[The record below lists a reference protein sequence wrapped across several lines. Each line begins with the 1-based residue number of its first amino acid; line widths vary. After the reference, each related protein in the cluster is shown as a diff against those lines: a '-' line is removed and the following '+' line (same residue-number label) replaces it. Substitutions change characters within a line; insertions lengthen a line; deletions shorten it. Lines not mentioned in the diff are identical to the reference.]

1 MFSKRS
7 NFISRLSSHK
17 KNTLLSRLKHIAEPY
32 GGKEC
37 GFGLADCCRPEQKM
51 PKAIYHFYYEYYT
64 KSGALQVID
73 HQNISKHD
81 PKAITEKYWKD
92 LEKDLD
98 EDQKYHLFAR
108 ARLATGFW
116 KYENRI
122 LFVQARL
129 QALSILVYSD
139 ALMGYTST
147 LIYPGFLEEL
157 VELLE
162 LQQTN
167 LVEIRAAALRTLTA
181 IIHLE
186 RNSQYQRKS
195 ESRLNTIIE
204 VTGASS
210 YHGFLPTLVRNC
222 IANLTGSAKSS
233 APSTPSDPSCLTSE
247 ENLFPLQLATALFS
261 FLYHLASYEP
271 GAESLVSCGMME
283 SLLRVINWS
292 SEMLKLHTEHIT
304 FVTRAVRVIDLIT
317 NLDMQSFQSNSG
329 LNTFIKRLN
338 MEVNLCRKEQS
349 YEIKPNIEPNDMDKS
364 TVSHID
370 EAMDT
375 GSQYGDDDICMTNLM
390 TTSTQSLGAVS
401 SSSKATTSDMP
412 STNKSCLPQRAALL
426 KSMLNFLKKAIQD
439 IAFSDSIRHIMEAT
453 LPESL
458 KHIISNSEYYG
469 PSLFLLATDVVT
481 VYVFQEPSLLSS
493 LQDNGLTDVVL
504 QALLKKDVPATR
516 EVLGSLPNVFSALC
530 LNTRGLESFVKY
542 NPFDKLFRV
551 LISPVYLSAMR
562 RRRSSDPMG
571 DTANNIGNAMDE
583 LMRNQPSLK
592 TPAIKAI
599 IKLLDEIVELGTDPK
614 YICWRAQNKNDVSP
628 QTTGNSRP
636 GNSNDNNAGSSDED
650 EEDEEEVSTS
660 SHNQAGQIGTNTNN
674 EQSTSSGVQQTVPSQ
689 SNVSPTNALERVP
702 IALIDYTLNT
712 MKFLEAILSNN
723 STDDHCREFVVLG
736 GLRPLLSILAL
747 PNFPVTSVN
756 SPITATAQGK
766 LFINI
771 TINLLTVKLTMYMFS
786 IS

>member
-1 MFSKRS
+1 M
-7 NFISRLSSHK
+7 
-17 KNTLLSRLKHIAEPY
+17 
-32 GGKEC
+32 
-37 GFGLADCCRPEQKM
+37 
-51 PKAIYHFYYEYYT
+51 
-64 KSGALQVID
+64 
-73 HQNISKHD
+73 
-81 PKAITEKYWKD
+81 
-92 LEKDLD
+92 
-98 EDQKYHLFAR
+98 
-108 ARLATGFW
+108 
-116 KYENRI
+116 
-122 LFVQARL
+122 
-129 QALSILVYSD
+129 
-139 ALMGYTST
+139 
-147 LIYPGFLEEL
+147 
-157 VELLE
+157 
-162 LQQTN
+162 
-167 LVEIRAAALRTLTA
+167 
-181 IIHLE
+181 
-186 RNSQYQRKS
+186 
-195 ESRLNTIIE
+195 
-204 VTGASS
+204 TGASS
-210 YHGFLPTLVRNC
+210 YHGFLPSLVRNC
-222 IANLTGSAKSS
+222 IANLTGPNKST
-233 APSTPSDPSCLTSE
+233 PPTPSDSKPTPTE
-247 ENLFPLQLATALFS
+247 DNLFPLQLATALFS

-292 SEMLKLHTEHIT
+292 GSELEHIT

-317 NLDMQSFQSNSG
+317 NLDMQSFQSNYG
-329 LNTFIKRLN
+329 LITFIKRLN

-349 YEIKPNIEPNDMDKS
+349 YEIKPNIDTIVDDKNV
-364 TVSHID
+364 THID

-375 GSQYGDDDICMTNLM
+375 GSQYGDDDMFMASTSGNAM

-401 SSSKATTSDMP
+401 NSSKTNELSTSATNLINNRT
-412 STNKSCLPQRAALL
+412 CLPQRAALL

-439 IAFSDSIRHIMEAT
+439 IAFSDSIRHIMEGT

-542 NPFDKLFRV
+542 NPFEKLFRV

-571 DTANNIGNAMDE
+571 DTASNIGNAMDE

-599 IKLLDEIVELGTDPK
+599 IKLLEEIVELGTDPK
-614 YICWRAQNKNDVSP
+614 YICWRAQNKNEVSP
-628 QTTGNSRP
+628 QMPNSRQSS
-636 GNSNDNNAGSSDED
+636 NNDNNGGSSDED

-660 SHNQAGQIGTNTNN
+660 SHNQAAQGANANN
-674 EQSTSSGVQQTVPSQ
+674 DQQQNVAQAGGASSNQT
-689 SNVSPTNALERVP
+689 VSPTTSERIP

-723 STDDHCREFVVLG
+723 STDDHCREFVALG

-747 PNFPVTSVN
+747 PNFPVTSFN
-756 SPITATAQGK
+756 SPITATAQAVAAVCK
-766 LFINI
+766 SILVRFCNNFLLI
-771 TINLLTVKLTMYMFS
+771 TQLTKFLS
-786 IS
+786 SRI

>member
-1 MFSKRS
+1 M
-7 NFISRLSSHK
+7 
-17 KNTLLSRLKHIAEPY
+17 
-32 GGKEC
+32 
-37 GFGLADCCRPEQKM
+37 
-51 PKAIYHFYYEYYT
+51 
-64 KSGALQVID
+64 
-73 HQNISKHD
+73 
-81 PKAITEKYWKD
+81 
-92 LEKDLD
+92 
-98 EDQKYHLFAR
+98 
-108 ARLATGFW
+108 
-116 KYENRI
+116 
-122 LFVQARL
+122 
-129 QALSILVYSD
+129 
-139 ALMGYTST
+139 
-147 LIYPGFLEEL
+147 
-157 VELLE
+157 
-162 LQQTN
+162 
-167 LVEIRAAALRTLTA
+167 
-181 IIHLE
+181 
-186 RNSQYQRKS
+186 
-195 ESRLNTIIE
+195 
-204 VTGASS
+204 TGAAS

-222 IANLTGSAKSS
+222 IANLTGSNK
-233 APSTPSDPSCLTSE
+233 STPPTPSADAPADD
-247 ENLFPLQLATALFS
+247 NLFPLQLATALFS

-292 SEMLKLHTEHIT
+292 GSELEHIT

-317 NLDMQSFQSNSG
+317 NLDMQSFQSNFG
-329 LNTFIKRLN
+329 LVTFIKRLN

-349 YEIKPNIEPNDMDKS
+349 YEIKPNIDAEHDKNV
-364 TVSHID
+364 THIGD

-375 GSQYGDDDICMTNLM
+375 GSQYGDDDMFMPSGSGSLM
-390 TTSTQSLGAVS
+390 TTSTQSLGAAS
-401 SSSKATTSDMP
+401 NSSKTNDVSTSAINLV
-412 STNKSCLPQRAALL
+412 SNRTCLPQRAALL

-439 IAFSDSIRHIMEAT
+439 IAFSDSIRHIMEGT

-542 NPFDKLFRV
+542 NPFEKLFRV

-571 DTANNIGNAMDE
+571 DTASNIGNAMDE

-599 IKLLDEIVELGTDPK
+599 IKLLEEIVELGTDPK
-614 YICWRAQNKNDVSP
+614 YICWRAQNKNEVSP
-628 QTTGNSRP
+628 QLPNSRQ
-636 GNSNDNNAGSSDED
+636 NNNNDNNGGSSDED
-650 EEDEEEVSTS
+650 DEDEEEVSTS
-660 SHNQAGQIGTNTNN
+660 SHNQAAQGGTAATAA
-674 EQSTSSGVQQTVPSQ
+674 GTVANMSQ
-689 SNVSPTNALERVP
+689 AVSPTTSERIP

-723 STDDHCREFVVLG
+723 STDDHCREFVTLG

-747 PNFPVTSVN
+747 PNFPVTSFN
-756 SPITATAQGK
+756 SPITATAQAVASVCKSILVGN
-766 LFINI
+766 FFF
-771 TINLLTVKLTMYMFS
+771 FS
-786 IS
+786 NKIF

>member
-1 MFSKRS
+1 MAL
-7 NFISRLSSHK
+7 IS
-17 KNTLLSRLKHIAEPY
+17 
-32 GGKEC
+32 
-37 GFGLADCCRPEQKM
+37 
-51 PKAIYHFYYEYYT
+51 IYFY
-64 KSGALQVID
+64 S
-73 HQNISKHD
+73 
-81 PKAITEKYWKD
+81 
-92 LEKDLD
+92 
-98 EDQKYHLFAR
+98 
-108 ARLATGFW
+108 
-116 KYENRI
+116 
-122 LFVQARL
+122 
-129 QALSILVYSD
+129 
-139 ALMGYTST
+139 
-147 LIYPGFLEEL
+147 
-157 VELLE
+157 
-162 LQQTN
+162 
-167 LVEIRAAALRTLTA
+167 
-181 IIHLE
+181 
-186 RNSQYQRKS
+186 KS

-222 IANLTGSAKSS
+222 IVNLTGPSKSTPTTPSSS
-233 APSTPSDPSCLTSE
+233 AEQQSSDA

-292 SEMLKLHTEHIT
+292 GSELEHIT

-317 NLDMQSFQSNSG
+317 NLDMQSFQTNYG
-329 LNTFIKRLN
+329 LITFIKRLH

-349 YEIKPNIEPNDMDKS
+349 YEIKPNIENPAAVVAEHVDER
-364 TVSHID
+364 SHTD

-375 GSQYGDDDICMTNLM
+375 GSQYGDDDVCMSSM
-390 TTSTQSLGAVS
+390 TASVQSLG
-401 SSSKATTSDMP
+401 KTTSNADT
-412 STNKSCLPQRAALL
+412 SALTGSGRTCLPQRAALL

-439 IAFSDSIRHIMEAT
+439 IAFSDSIRHIMEGT

-530 LNTRGLESFVKY
+530 LNTRGLESFTRY

-551 LISPVYLSAMR
+551 FISPVYLSAMR

-571 DTANNIGNAMDE
+571 DTASNIGNAMDE

-599 IKLLDEIVELGTDPK
+599 IKLLEEIVELGTDPK
-614 YICWRAQNKNDVSP
+614 YVCWRAQNKNDISP
-628 QTTGNSRP
+628 QMPNSRA
-636 GNSNDNNAGSSDED
+636 NNNNDNNGGSSDED
-650 EEDEEEVSTS
+650 DEDEEEVSTS
-660 SHNQAGQIGTNTNN
+660 SHNQAQGQSG
-674 EQSTSSGVQQTVPSQ
+674 QSGSESSANQQNQQPQTSQPAASPTSS
-689 SNVSPTNALERVP
+689 ERIP

-723 STDDHCREFVVLG
+723 STDDHCREFVNSG
-736 GLRPLLSILAL
+736 GLKPLLSILAL
-747 PNFPVTSVN
+747 PNLPVTSFN
-756 SPITATAQGK
+756 SPITATAQAVASVCK
-766 LFINI
+766 SIL
-771 TINLLTVKLTMYMFS
+771 VKKLTIF
-786 IS
+786 

>member
-1 MFSKRS
+1 MCNICNYLE
-7 NFISRLSSHK
+7 NF
-17 KNTLLSRLKHIAEPY
+17 
-32 GGKEC
+32 
-37 GFGLADCCRPEQKM
+37 
-51 PKAIYHFYYEYYT
+51 
-64 KSGALQVID
+64 VID
-73 HQNISKHD
+73 FMI
-81 PKAITEKYWKD
+81 
-92 LEKDLD
+92 
-98 EDQKYHLFAR
+98 F
-108 ARLATGFW
+108 
-116 KYENRI
+116 
-122 LFVQARL
+122 
-129 QALSILVYSD
+129 
-139 ALMGYTST
+139 
-147 LIYPGFLEEL
+147 
-157 VELLE
+157 
-162 LQQTN
+162 
-167 LVEIRAAALRTLTA
+167 
-181 IIHLE
+181 
-186 RNSQYQRKS
+186 NSSKS

-210 YHGFLPTLVRNC
+210 YHGFLPSLVRNC
-222 IANLTGSAKSS
+222 IANLTGPNKSS
-233 APSTPSDPSCLTSE
+233 PPIPDPKTTPTED
-247 ENLFPLQLATALFS
+247 NLFPLQLATALFS

-292 SEMLKLHTEHIT
+292 GSELEHIT

-317 NLDMQSFQSNSG
+317 NLDMQSFQSNYG
-329 LNTFIKRLN
+329 LITFIKRLN

-349 YEIKPNIEPNDMDKS
+349 YEIKPNIDANADDKNV
-364 TVSHID
+364 THID

-375 GSQYGDDDICMTNLM
+375 GSQYGDDDMFIPSTSGNAM
-390 TTSTQSLGAVS
+390 TTSTQSLGAAS
-401 SSSKATTSDMP
+401 NSSKTNELSTSVTYLV
-412 STNKSCLPQRAALL
+412 TNKTCLPQRAALL

-439 IAFSDSIRHIMEAT
+439 IAFSDSIRHIMEGT

-542 NPFDKLFRV
+542 NPFEKLFRV

-571 DTANNIGNAMDE
+571 DTASNIGNAMDE

-599 IKLLDEIVELGTDPK
+599 IKLLEEIVELGTDPK
-614 YICWRAQNKNDVSP
+614 YICWRAQNKNEVSP
-628 QTTGNSRP
+628 QMPNSRQ
-636 GNSNDNNAGSSDED
+636 NNNNDNNGGSSDED
-650 EEDEEEVSTS
+650 DEDEEEVSTS
-660 SHNQAGQIGTNTNN
+660 SHNQAAQGANANSEQQQNN
-674 EQSTSSGVQQTVPSQ
+674 AQTI
-689 SNVSPTNALERVP
+689 SNQAVSPTTSERIP

-723 STDDHCREFVVLG
+723 STDDHCREFVALG

-747 PNFPVTSVN
+747 PNFPVTSFN
-756 SPITATAQGK
+756 SPITATAQAVAAVCK
-766 LFINI
+766 
-771 TINLLTVKLTMYMFS
+771 S
-786 IS
+786 ILVRL

>member
-1 MFSKRS
+1 
-7 NFISRLSSHK
+7 
-17 KNTLLSRLKHIAEPY
+17 
-32 GGKEC
+32 
-37 GFGLADCCRPEQKM
+37 
-51 PKAIYHFYYEYYT
+51 
-64 KSGALQVID
+64 
-73 HQNISKHD
+73 
-81 PKAITEKYWKD
+81 
-92 LEKDLD
+92 
-98 EDQKYHLFAR
+98 
-108 ARLATGFW
+108 
-116 KYENRI
+116 
-122 LFVQARL
+122 
-129 QALSILVYSD
+129 
-139 ALMGYTST
+139 
-147 LIYPGFLEEL
+147 
-157 VELLE
+157 
-162 LQQTN
+162 
-167 LVEIRAAALRTLTA
+167 
-181 IIHLE
+181 
-186 RNSQYQRKS
+186 
-195 ESRLNTIIE
+195 

-222 IANLTGSAKSS
+222 IVNLTGSNK
-233 APSTPSDPSCLTSE
+233 STPTTPSYVAAASSTSNE
-247 ENLFPLQLATALFS
+247 HQSNDENNLFPLQLATALFS

-292 SEMLKLHTEHIT
+292 GSELEHIT

-317 NLDMQSFQSNSG
+317 NLDMQSFQTNYG

-349 YEIKPNIEPNDMDKS
+349 YEIKPNLENPAEHDKNI
-364 TVSHID
+364 SHID

-375 GSQYGDDDICMTNLM
+375 GSQYGDDDILMSASSTNIM
-390 TTSTQSLGAVS
+390 STSMQSDSASAGTTAAAGS
-401 SSSKATTSDMP
+401 SSSKLGEAMIV
-412 STNKSCLPQRAALL
+412 TNRTCLPQRAALL

-439 IAFSDSIRHIMEAT
+439 IAFSDSIRHIMEGT

-530 LNTRGLESFVKY
+530 LNTRGMESFMKY

-551 LISPVYLSAMR
+551 FISPVYLSAMR

-571 DTANNIGNAMDE
+571 DTASNIGNAMDE

-599 IKLLDEIVELGTDPK
+599 IKLLEEIVELGTDPK
-614 YICWRAQNKNDVSP
+614 YVCWRAQNKNDVSP
-628 QTTGNSRP
+628 QMPNSRQ
-636 GNSNDNNAGSSDED
+636 GSNAHNNGGSSDED
-650 EEDEEEVSTS
+650 EDDEEEVSTS
-660 SHNQAGQIGTNTNN
+660 SHNQAQGQTAA
-674 EQSTSSGVQQTVPSQ
+674 SSGESGSNQEQAQEQQPGTSHSFSPQAS
-689 SNVSPTNALERVP
+689 SPTERIP

-723 STDDHCREFVVLG
+723 STDDHCREFVTLG
-736 GLRPLLSILAL
+736 GLKPLLSILSL
-747 PNFPVTSVN
+747 PNLPVTSFN
-756 SPITATAQGK
+756 SPITATAQAVASVCK
-766 LFINI
+766 SILVSRKYYFAK
-771 TINLLTVKLTMYMFS
+771 TLCDLLSLYF
-786 IS
+786 

>member
-1 MFSKRS
+1 
-7 NFISRLSSHK
+7 
-17 KNTLLSRLKHIAEPY
+17 
-32 GGKEC
+32 
-37 GFGLADCCRPEQKM
+37 
-51 PKAIYHFYYEYYT
+51 
-64 KSGALQVID
+64 
-73 HQNISKHD
+73 
-81 PKAITEKYWKD
+81 
-92 LEKDLD
+92 
-98 EDQKYHLFAR
+98 
-108 ARLATGFW
+108 
-116 KYENRI
+116 
-122 LFVQARL
+122 
-129 QALSILVYSD
+129 
-139 ALMGYTST
+139 
-147 LIYPGFLEEL
+147 
-157 VELLE
+157 
-162 LQQTN
+162 
-167 LVEIRAAALRTLTA
+167 
-181 IIHLE
+181 
-186 RNSQYQRKS
+186 
-195 ESRLNTIIE
+195 

-222 IANLTGSAKSS
+222 IVNLTGSNK
-233 APSTPSDPSCLTSE
+233 STPTTPSYNDPQQSTSTATASAATASASDD
-247 ENLFPLQLATALFS
+247 NQFPLQLATALFS

-292 SEMLKLHTEHIT
+292 GSELEHIT

-317 NLDMQSFQSNSG
+317 NLDMQSFQTNYG

-349 YEIKPNIEPNDMDKS
+349 YEIKPNIESVAEHEKN
-364 TVSHID
+364 D

-375 GSQYGDDDICMTNLM
+375 GSQYGDDDGILAAGAM
-390 TTSTQSLGAVS
+390 TTSTQSIGGAS
-401 SSSKATTSDMP
+401 TSSKTNEATN
-412 STNKSCLPQRAALL
+412 TNRTCLPQRAALL

-439 IAFSDSIRHIMEAT
+439 IAFSDSIRHIMEGT

-551 LISPVYLSAMR
+551 FISPVYLSAMR

-571 DTANNIGNAMDE
+571 DTASNIGNAMDE

-599 IKLLDEIVELGTDPK
+599 IKLLEEIVELGTDPK
-614 YICWRAQNKNDVSP
+614 YVCWRAQNKNDVSP
-628 QTTGNSRP
+628 QMPNSRQ
-636 GNSNDNNAGSSDED
+636 NNNNDNNGGSSDED

-660 SHNQAGQIGTNTNN
+660 SHNQAQGQASN
-674 EQSTSSGVQQTVPSQ
+674 ESGNGQQQQQPAA
-689 SNVSPTNALERVP
+689 SPTAASERIP

-723 STDDHCREFVVLG
+723 STDDHCREFVNLG
-736 GLRPLLSILAL
+736 GLKSLLSILSL
-747 PNFPVTSVN
+747 PNLPVTSFN
-756 SPITATAQGK
+756 SPITATAQAVASVCK
-766 LFINI
+766 
-771 TINLLTVKLTMYMFS
+771 S
-786 IS
+786 ILVSFKFLKQ

>member
-1 MFSKRS
+1 MF
-7 NFISRLSSHK
+7 
-17 KNTLLSRLKHIAEPY
+17 LLRN
-32 GGKEC
+32 
-37 GFGLADCCRPEQKM
+37 
-51 PKAIYHFYYEYYT
+51 
-64 KSGALQVID
+64 LQ
-73 HQNISKHD
+73 S
-81 PKAITEKYWKD
+81 
-92 LEKDLD
+92 
-98 EDQKYHLFAR
+98 
-108 ARLATGFW
+108 
-116 KYENRI
+116 
-122 LFVQARL
+122 
-129 QALSILVYSD
+129 
-139 ALMGYTST
+139 
-147 LIYPGFLEEL
+147 LIIFF
-157 VELLE
+157 
-162 LQQTN
+162 
-167 LVEIRAAALRTLTA
+167 
-181 IIHLE
+181 
-186 RNSQYQRKS
+186 SKS

-210 YHGFLPTLVRNC
+210 YHGFLPSLVRNC
-222 IANLTGSAKSS
+222 IANLTGPNKSS
-233 APSTPSDPSCLTSE
+233 PPAPESKATPTED
-247 ENLFPLQLATALFS
+247 NLFPLQLATALFS

-292 SEMLKLHTEHIT
+292 GSELEHIT

-317 NLDMQSFQSNSG
+317 NLDMQSFQSNYG
-329 LNTFIKRLN
+329 LITFIKRLN

-349 YEIKPNIEPNDMDKS
+349 YEIKPNIDANVDDKNV
-364 TVSHID
+364 THID

-375 GSQYGDDDICMTNLM
+375 GSQYGDDEMFMATTSGNAM
-390 TTSTQSLGAVS
+390 TTSSQSLGAVS
-401 SSSKATTSDMP
+401 NSSKTNELSTSV
-412 STNKSCLPQRAALL
+412 SNLVTNRTCLPQRAALL

-439 IAFSDSIRHIMEAT
+439 IAFSDSIRHIMEGT

-542 NPFDKLFRV
+542 NPFEKLFRV

-571 DTANNIGNAMDE
+571 DTASNIGNAMDE

-599 IKLLDEIVELGTDPK
+599 IKLLEEIVELGTDPK
-614 YICWRAQNKNDVSP
+614 YICWRAQNKNEVSP
-628 QTTGNSRP
+628 QMPNSRQ
-636 GNSNDNNAGSSDED
+636 NNNNDNNGGSSDED

-660 SHNQAGQIGTNTNN
+660 SHNQAAQASNSNDEQQQNVQAVGTNSN
-674 EQSTSSGVQQTVPSQ
+674 QT
-689 SNVSPTNALERVP
+689 VSPTSSERIP

-723 STDDHCREFVVLG
+723 STDDHCREFVTLG

-747 PNFPVTSVN
+747 PNFPVTSFN
-756 SPITATAQGK
+756 SPITATAQAVAAVCK
-766 LFINI
+766 SILVRTRNSEILNY
-771 TINLLTVKLTMYMFS
+771 LLTESVFLAEFNTRASSSSSCFGAIINHRGTVEATDESPGTYKQ
-786 IS
+786 

>member
-1 MFSKRS
+1 
-7 NFISRLSSHK
+7 
-17 KNTLLSRLKHIAEPY
+17 
-32 GGKEC
+32 
-37 GFGLADCCRPEQKM
+37 
-51 PKAIYHFYYEYYT
+51 
-64 KSGALQVID
+64 
-73 HQNISKHD
+73 
-81 PKAITEKYWKD
+81 
-92 LEKDLD
+92 
-98 EDQKYHLFAR
+98 
-108 ARLATGFW
+108 
-116 KYENRI
+116 
-122 LFVQARL
+122 
-129 QALSILVYSD
+129 
-139 ALMGYTST
+139 
-147 LIYPGFLEEL
+147 
-157 VELLE
+157 
-162 LQQTN
+162 
-167 LVEIRAAALRTLTA
+167 
-181 IIHLE
+181 
-186 RNSQYQRKS
+186 
-195 ESRLNTIIE
+195 

-222 IANLTGSAKSS
+222 IGNLTGSNKST
-233 APSTPSDPSCLTSE
+233 PPTPSDSPQTE
-247 ENLFPLQLATALFS
+247 DNLFPLQLATALFS

-292 SEMLKLHTEHIT
+292 GSELEHIT

-317 NLDMQSFQSNSG
+317 NLDMQSFQSNYG
-329 LNTFIKRLN
+329 LITFIKRLN

-349 YEIKPNIEPNDMDKS
+349 YEIKPNIDIEHDKNV
-364 TVSHID
+364 THID

-375 GSQYGDDDICMTNLM
+375 GSQYGDDDMYMTSTSGNLM
-390 TTSTQSLGAVS
+390 TTSTQSLGGVS
-401 SSSKATTSDMP
+401 NSSK
-412 STNKSCLPQRAALL
+412 TNEMNNSSLNLMSNRSCLPQRAALL

-439 IAFSDSIRHIMEAT
+439 IAFSDSIRHIMEGT

-542 NPFDKLFRV
+542 NPFEKLFRV

-571 DTANNIGNAMDE
+571 DTASNIGNAMDE

-599 IKLLDEIVELGTDPK
+599 IKLLEEIVELGTDPK
-614 YICWRAQNKNDVSP
+614 YICWRAQNKNEVSP
-628 QTTGNSRP
+628 QMPNSRQ
-636 GNSNDNNAGSSDED
+636 NSNNDNNGGSSDED

-660 SHNQAGQIGTNTNN
+660 SHNQAAQEANANATEPSGAQTSGTTL
-674 EQSTSSGVQQTVPSQ
+674 QT
-689 SNVSPTNALERVP
+689 VSPTTSERIP

-723 STDDHCREFVVLG
+723 STDDHCREFVTLG

-747 PNFPVTSVN
+747 PNFPVTSFN
-756 SPITATAQGK
+756 SPITATAQAVASVCK
-766 LFINI
+766 SILVSFSVLRSSSALTNSSF
-771 TINLLTVKLTMYMFS
+771 LLLELDTRATSASGRLRA
-786 IS
+786 IGQHR

>member
-1 MFSKRS
+1 MEFFS
-7 NFISRLSSHK
+7 
-17 KNTLLSRLKHIAEPY
+17 
-32 GGKEC
+32 
-37 GFGLADCCRPEQKM
+37 
-51 PKAIYHFYYEYYT
+51 
-64 KSGALQVID
+64 
-73 HQNISKHD
+73 
-81 PKAITEKYWKD
+81 
-92 LEKDLD
+92 
-98 EDQKYHLFAR
+98 
-108 ARLATGFW
+108 
-116 KYENRI
+116 
-122 LFVQARL
+122 
-129 QALSILVYSD
+129 
-139 ALMGYTST
+139 
-147 LIYPGFLEEL
+147 
-157 VELLE
+157 
-162 LQQTN
+162 
-167 LVEIRAAALRTLTA
+167 
-181 IIHLE
+181 
-186 RNSQYQRKS
+186 KS

-204 VTGASS
+204 VTGAAS

-222 IANLTGSAKSS
+222 IANLTGCNKSTPPTPSAD
-233 APSTPSDPSCLTSE
+233 APSED
-247 ENLFPLQLATALFS
+247 NLFPLQLATALFS

-292 SEMLKLHTEHIT
+292 GSELEHIT

-317 NLDMQSFQSNSG
+317 NLDMQSFQSNYG
-329 LNTFIKRLN
+329 LTTFIKRLN
-338 MEVNLCRKEQS
+338 MEVNLCRREQS
-349 YEIKPNIEPNDMDKS
+349 YEIKPNIDPSADDKNV
-364 TVSHID
+364 THID

-375 GSQYGDDDICMTNLM
+375 GSQYGDDDIYMSTNIM
-390 TTSTQSLGAVS
+390 TTSTQSLGAAS
-401 SSSKATTSDMP
+401 TSSK
-412 STNKSCLPQRAALL
+412 TNELSGNRTCLPQRAALL

-439 IAFSDSIRHIMEAT
+439 VAFSDSIRHIMEGT

-542 NPFDKLFRV
+542 NPFEKLFRV

-571 DTANNIGNAMDE
+571 DTASNIGNAMDE

-599 IKLLDEIVELGTDPK
+599 IKLLEEIVELGTDPK
-614 YICWRAQNKNDVSP
+614 YICWRAQNKNEVSP
-628 QTTGNSRP
+628 QMPNSRQ
-636 GNSNDNNAGSSDED
+636 NSNNDNNGGSSDED
-650 EEDEEEVSTS
+650 DEDEEEVSTS
-660 SHNQAGQIGTNTNN
+660 SHNQAGNTSN
-674 EQSTSSGVQQTVPSQ
+674 GQQQQGSQ
-689 SNVSPTNALERVP
+689 QVVSPTTSERIP

-723 STDDHCREFVVLG
+723 STDDHCREFVTLG

-747 PNFPVTSVN
+747 PNFPVTSFN
-756 SPITATAQGK
+756 SPITTTAQAVASVCK
-766 LFINI
+766 
-771 TINLLTVKLTMYMFS
+771 S
-786 IS
+786 ILVSIYKFMQ

>member
-1 MFSKRS
+1 M
-7 NFISRLSSHK
+7 N
-17 KNTLLSRLKHIAEPY
+17 RLKHIAEPY

-81 PKAITEKYWKD
+81 PKTITVKLWKD
-92 LEKDLD
+92 LDQHLD
-98 EDQKYHLFAR
+98 DDQKYHLFAR

-116 KYENRI
+116 NYENRI

-129 QALSILVYSD
+129 QALSILVYSE
-139 ALMGYTST
+139 ALFGYTPQ
-147 LIYPGFLEEL
+147 LIYTGFLEEL

-162 LQQTN
+162 LQQSN
-167 LVEIRAAALRTLTA
+167 LVEIRSAALRTLTA

-222 IANLTGSAKSS
+222 IVNLTGTSKSQPTT
-233 APSTPSDPSCLTSE
+233 PSTSDQQQQQQQQNE
-247 ENLFPLQLATALFS
+247 QENLFPLQLATALFS

-292 SEMLKLHTEHIT
+292 GSELEHIT

-317 NLDMQSFQSNSG
+317 NLDMQSFQTNYG

-349 YEIKPNIEPNDMDKS
+349 YEIKPNIDNSQAAAAAAAATAAHVEHVDER
-364 TVSHID
+364 THVVD
-370 EAMDT
+370 EAMET
-375 GSQYGDDDICMTNLM
+375 GSQYGDEDVFMSSMTASVQSIGK
-390 TTSTQSLGAVS
+390 TTSSD
-401 SSSKATTSDMP
+401 TTSALMG
-412 STNKSCLPQRAALL
+412 SGRTCLPQRAALL

-439 IAFSDSIRHIMEAT
+439 IAFSDSIRHIMEGT

-530 LNTRGLESFVKY
+530 LNTRGLESFTRY
-542 NPFDKLFRV
+542 NPFEKLFRV
-551 LISPVYLSAMR
+551 FISPIYLSAMR

-571 DTANNIGNAMDE
+571 DTASNIGNAMDE

-599 IKLLDEIVELGTDPK
+599 IKLLEEIVELGTDPK
-614 YICWRAQNKNDVSP
+614 YVCWRAQNKNDVSP
-628 QTTGNSRP
+628 QMPNSRSS
-636 GNSNDNNAGSSDED
+636 NNNDNNNNSSDED
-650 EEDEEEVSTS
+650 DEDEEEVSTS
-660 SHNQAGQIGTNTNN
+660 SHNQAQGQNQEGSGSSENQQVTAQ
-674 EQSTSSGVQQTVPSQ
+674 QSSSQPAASPTSS
-689 SNVSPTNALERVP
+689 ERIP

-723 STDDHCREFVVLG
+723 STDDHCREFVNLG
-736 GLRPLLSILAL
+736 GLKPLLSILAL
-747 PNFPVTSVN
+747 PNLPVTSFN
-756 SPITATAQGK
+756 SPITATAQAVASVCK
-766 LFINI
+766 
-771 TINLLTVKLTMYMFS
+771 S
-786 IS
+786 ILVR

>member
-1 MFSKRS
+1 
-7 NFISRLSSHK
+7 
-17 KNTLLSRLKHIAEPY
+17 
-32 GGKEC
+32 
-37 GFGLADCCRPEQKM
+37 
-51 PKAIYHFYYEYYT
+51 
-64 KSGALQVID
+64 
-73 HQNISKHD
+73 
-81 PKAITEKYWKD
+81 
-92 LEKDLD
+92 
-98 EDQKYHLFAR
+98 
-108 ARLATGFW
+108 
-116 KYENRI
+116 
-122 LFVQARL
+122 
-129 QALSILVYSD
+129 
-139 ALMGYTST
+139 
-147 LIYPGFLEEL
+147 
-157 VELLE
+157 
-162 LQQTN
+162 
-167 LVEIRAAALRTLTA
+167 
-181 IIHLE
+181 
-186 RNSQYQRKS
+186 
-195 ESRLNTIIE
+195 
-204 VTGASS
+204 
-210 YHGFLPTLVRNC
+210 
-222 IANLTGSAKSS
+222 
-233 APSTPSDPSCLTSE
+233 
-247 ENLFPLQLATALFS
+247 LATALFS

-292 SEMLKLHTEHIT
+292 GSELEHIT

-317 NLDMQSFQSNSG
+317 NLDMQSFQTNYG

-338 MEVNLCRKEQS
+338 MEVNLCRREQA
-349 YEIKPNIEPNDMDKS
+349 YEIKPNIDDKA
-364 TVSHID
+364 VSHID

-375 GSQYGDDDICMTNLM
+375 GSQYGDDEMNASM
-390 TTSTQSLGAVS
+390 TTSTQSLGAASS
-401 SSSKATTSDMP
+401 SSSKVNDTLVV
-412 STNKSCLPQRAALL
+412 TNRTCLPQRAALL

-571 DTANNIGNAMDE
+571 DTASNIGNAMDE

-599 IKLLDEIVELGTDPK
+599 IKLLEEIVELGTDPK

-628 QTTGNSRP
+628 QMPNSRQ
-636 GNSNDNNAGSSDED
+636 NNNNDNNGGSSDED
-650 EEDEEEVSTS
+650 DEDEEEVSTS
-660 SHNQAGQIGTNTNN
+660 SHNQAGNNNANAGTTAT
-674 EQSTSSGVQQTVPSQ
+674 TSVT
-689 SNVSPTNALERVP
+689 PTTSERIP

-723 STDDHCREFVVLG
+723 STDDHCREFVTLQ

-747 PNFPVTSVN
+747 PNFPVTSFN
-756 SPITATAQGK
+756 SPITATAQAVA
-766 LFINI
+766 
-771 TINLLTVKLTMYMFS
+771 TVCKS
-786 IS
+786 ILVSFRDVFDGFVRGRVLVVLVMVVVAAEFF

>member
-1 MFSKRS
+1 M
-7 NFISRLSSHK
+7 
-17 KNTLLSRLKHIAEPY
+17 
-32 GGKEC
+32 
-37 GFGLADCCRPEQKM
+37 
-51 PKAIYHFYYEYYT
+51 
-64 KSGALQVID
+64 KST
-73 HQNISKHD
+73 
-81 PKAITEKYWKD
+81 P
-92 LEKDLD
+92 
-98 EDQKYHLFAR
+98 
-108 ARLATGFW
+108 
-116 KYENRI
+116 
-122 LFVQARL
+122 
-129 QALSILVYSD
+129 
-139 ALMGYTST
+139 
-147 LIYPGFLEEL
+147 P
-157 VELLE
+157 
-162 LQQTN
+162 
-167 LVEIRAAALRTLTA
+167 
-181 IIHLE
+181 
-186 RNSQYQRKS
+186 
-195 ESRLNTIIE
+195 
-204 VTGASS
+204 
-210 YHGFLPTLVRNC
+210 
-222 IANLTGSAKSS
+222 
-233 APSTPSDPSCLTSE
+233 TPSDPQAPSTDD
-247 ENLFPLQLATALFS
+247 NLFPLQLATALFS

-292 SEMLKLHTEHIT
+292 GSELEHIT

-317 NLDMQSFQSNSG
+317 NLDMQSFQSNYG
-329 LNTFIKRLN
+329 LITFIKRLN

-349 YEIKPNIEPNDMDKS
+349 YEIKPNIDIEHDKNV
-364 TVSHID
+364 THID

-375 GSQYGDDDICMTNLM
+375 GSQYGDDDIYAASTSGNAM
-390 TTSTQSLGAVS
+390 TTSTQSLGGIS
-401 SSSKATTSDMP
+401 NSSKTNDLSTST
-412 STNKSCLPQRAALL
+412 SNLNSNRTCLPQRAALL

-542 NPFDKLFRV
+542 APFEKLFRV

-571 DTANNIGNAMDE
+571 DTASNIGNSMDE

-599 IKLLDEIVELGTDPK
+599 IKLLEEIVDLGTDPK
-614 YICWRAQNKNDVSP
+614 YICWRAQNKNEVSP
-628 QTTGNSRP
+628 QMPNSRQSS
-636 GNSNDNNAGSSDED
+636 NNDNNGGSSDEED
-650 EEDEEEVSTS
+650 EDEEEVSTS
-660 SHNQAGQIGTNTNN
+660 SHNQAAQEANANGEVQTGAQVANS
-674 EQSTSSGVQQTVPSQ
+674 STT
-689 SNVSPTNALERVP
+689 VSPTTSERIP

-723 STDDHCREFVVLG
+723 STDDHCREFVNLG

-747 PNFPVTSVN
+747 PNFPVTSFN
-756 SPITATAQGK
+756 SPITATAQAVASVCK
-766 LFINI
+766 
-771 TINLLTVKLTMYMFS
+771 S
-786 IS
+786 ILVRQKKS

>member
-1 MFSKRS
+1 M
-7 NFISRLSSHK
+7 
-17 KNTLLSRLKHIAEPY
+17 
-32 GGKEC
+32 
-37 GFGLADCCRPEQKM
+37 
-51 PKAIYHFYYEYYT
+51 
-64 KSGALQVID
+64 
-73 HQNISKHD
+73 
-81 PKAITEKYWKD
+81 
-92 LEKDLD
+92 
-98 EDQKYHLFAR
+98 
-108 ARLATGFW
+108 
-116 KYENRI
+116 
-122 LFVQARL
+122 
-129 QALSILVYSD
+129 
-139 ALMGYTST
+139 
-147 LIYPGFLEEL
+147 
-157 VELLE
+157 
-162 LQQTN
+162 
-167 LVEIRAAALRTLTA
+167 
-181 IIHLE
+181 
-186 RNSQYQRKS
+186 
-195 ESRLNTIIE
+195 
-204 VTGASS
+204 TGASS

-222 IANLTGSAKSS
+222 IANLTGVNKSTPPTPSADP
-233 APSTPSDPSCLTSE
+233 PSTDD
-247 ENLFPLQLATALFS
+247 NLFPLQLATALFS

-292 SEMLKLHTEHIT
+292 GSELEHIT

-317 NLDMQSFQSNSG
+317 NLDMQSFQSNYG

-349 YEIKPNIEPNDMDKS
+349 FEIKPNIDVEHDKNV
-364 TVSHID
+364 THID

-375 GSQYGDDDICMTNLM
+375 GSQYGDDDIFMGSTM

-401 SSSKATTSDMP
+401 TSSKTNDVSTTLV
-412 STNKSCLPQRAALL
+412 TNRTCLPQRAALL

-439 IAFSDSIRHIMEAT
+439 IAFSDSIRHIMEGT

-542 NPFDKLFRV
+542 NPFEKLFRV

-571 DTANNIGNAMDE
+571 DTASNIGNAMDE

-599 IKLLDEIVELGTDPK
+599 IKLLEEIVELGTDPK
-614 YICWRAQNKNDVSP
+614 YICWRAQNKNEVSP
-628 QTTGNSRP
+628 QMPNSRQ
-636 GNSNDNNAGSSDED
+636 NNNNDNNGGSSDED

-660 SHNQAGQIGTNTNN
+660 SHNQAAQTGSANNGQTATQAAGGSS
-674 EQSTSSGVQQTVPSQ
+674 STTI
-689 SNVSPTNALERVP
+689 SPTTSERIP

-723 STDDHCREFVVLG
+723 STDDHCREFVTLG
-736 GLRPLLSILAL
+736 GLRSLLSILAL
-747 PNFPVTSVN
+747 PNFPVTSFN
-756 SPITATAQGK
+756 SPITATAQAVASVCK
-766 LFINI
+766 SILVSYA
-771 TINLLTVKLTMYMFS
+771 INLFGTIAKIEKNVL
-786 IS
+786 

>member
-1 MFSKRS
+1 M
-7 NFISRLSSHK
+7 
-17 KNTLLSRLKHIAEPY
+17 
-32 GGKEC
+32 
-37 GFGLADCCRPEQKM
+37 
-51 PKAIYHFYYEYYT
+51 
-64 KSGALQVID
+64 
-73 HQNISKHD
+73 
-81 PKAITEKYWKD
+81 
-92 LEKDLD
+92 
-98 EDQKYHLFAR
+98 
-108 ARLATGFW
+108 
-116 KYENRI
+116 
-122 LFVQARL
+122 
-129 QALSILVYSD
+129 
-139 ALMGYTST
+139 
-147 LIYPGFLEEL
+147 
-157 VELLE
+157 
-162 LQQTN
+162 
-167 LVEIRAAALRTLTA
+167 
-181 IIHLE
+181 
-186 RNSQYQRKS
+186 
-195 ESRLNTIIE
+195 
-204 VTGASS
+204 TGAAS

-222 IANLTGSAKSS
+222 IANLTGTIKSTPPTPSS
-233 APSTPSDPSCLTSE
+233 AEPTNDD
-247 ENLFPLQLATALFS
+247 NLFPLQLATALFS

-292 SEMLKLHTEHIT
+292 GSELEHIT

-317 NLDMQSFQSNSG
+317 NLDMQSFQSNYG

-349 YEIKPNIEPNDMDKS
+349 YEIKPNIDPSADDKNV
-364 TVSHID
+364 THID

-375 GSQYGDDDICMTNLM
+375 GSQYGDDDIFMNATM
-390 TTSTQSLGAVS
+390 TTSTQSLGGAS
-401 SSSKATTSDMP
+401 TSSKTNDTSNLIV
-412 STNKSCLPQRAALL
+412 TNRTCLPQRAALL

-542 NPFDKLFRV
+542 SPFEKLFRV

-571 DTANNIGNAMDE
+571 DTASNIGNAMDE

-592 TPAIKAI
+592 TPAIRAI
-599 IKLLDEIVELGTDPK
+599 IRLLEEIVDLGTDPK
-614 YICWRAQNKNDVSP
+614 YICWRAQNKNEVSP
-628 QTTGNSRP
+628 IMPNSRT
-636 GNSNDNNAGSSDED
+636 NSNSDNNGGSSDED

-660 SHNQAGQIGTNTNN
+660 SHNQTAQAANASNG
-674 EQSTSSGVQQTVPSQ
+674 EQQQQQQVAVS
-689 SNVSPTNALERVP
+689 SPTTSERIP

-723 STDDHCREFVVLG
+723 STDDHCREFVTLG

-747 PNFPVTSVN
+747 PNFPVTSFN
-756 SPITATAQGK
+756 SPITATAQAVASVCK
-766 LFINI
+766 
-771 TINLLTVKLTMYMFS
+771 S
-786 IS
+786 ILVSFKF